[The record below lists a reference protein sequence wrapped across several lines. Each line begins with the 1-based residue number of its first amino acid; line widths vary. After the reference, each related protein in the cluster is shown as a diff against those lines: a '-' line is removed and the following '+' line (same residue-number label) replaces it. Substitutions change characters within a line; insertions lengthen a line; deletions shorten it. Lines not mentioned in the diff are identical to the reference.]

1 MNPYLILSIVLT
13 LIVAALVIYIA
24 ADRAKRRK
32 ELDELIDFL
41 TKVQDRDEFPDLGLE
56 AEGRML
62 ILRSEIY
69 KLASTLQEQY
79 AGEVKKNTY
88 MADMLS
94 NISHQIKTPLT
105 AINLMTDALK
115 NSNMDEAQRRRCIAN
130 IEDQTDHI
138 TWLVRTLLTLAE
150 IDAGVLVMKKEKAKV
165 SELVGNIVSGIAV
178 EADIKDVSI
187 DINVSSGDEITCD
200 KRWMSEA
207 LSNIIKN
214 SLQHTEAGGYIR
226 ISSEDNNLSANIRI
240 EDNGCGISK
249 KDLPHIFDR
258 FYHGEKSDPNSNGI
272 GLSLAKQIINSQ
284 NGTVSCESEE
294 GRGTIFEIRMYKSAT
309 V

>member
-1 MNPYLILSIVLT
+1 MNPFLILSIVLAVT
-13 LIVAALVIYIA
+13 VIALVIYIVL
-24 ADRAKRRK
+24 DKIKRKK
-32 ELDELIDFL
+32 EIDELIEFL
-41 TKVQDRDEFPDLGLE
+41 TKVQDRDTFPELGLE

-79 AGEVKKNTY
+79 SGEVKKNVY

-115 NSNMDEAQRRRCIAN
+115 NGNLDEVQRRRCIAN
-130 IEDQTDHI
+130 IESQADHI
-138 TWLVRTLLTLAE
+138 TWLIRTLLALAE
-150 IDAGVLVMKKEKAKV
+150 IDAGVLVLKEEDV
-165 SELVGNIVSGIAV
+165 LVKDIMGGIISSIAI
-178 EADIKDVSI
+178 EADIRDVEIKTAVPADNSI
-187 DINVSSGDEITCD
+187 SCD
-200 KRWMSEA
+200 RRWMSEA
-207 LSNIIKN
+207 FSNIIKN
-214 SLQHTEAGGYIR
+214 SLQHTEPGGFIS
-226 ISSEDNNLSANIRI
+226 ISSEETNLSVNIRI

-249 KDLPHIFDR
+249 KDLPHIFER
-258 FYHGEKSDPNSNGI
+258 FYHGGRSDPNSNGI

-284 NGTVSCESEE
+284 NGTVSCVSEE
-294 GRGTIFEIRMYKSAT
+294 GKGTVFEIKIYKSAT

>member
-1 MNPYLILSIVLT
+1 MNPYLILSIVLAF
-13 LIVAALVIYIA
+13 IVAALVIYIA

-115 NSNMDEAQRRRCIAN
+115 SGNMDEAQRRRCIAN
-130 IEDQTDHI
+130 IEDQADHI

-150 IDAGVLVMKKEKAKV
+150 IDAGVLIMKKEQVKIR
-165 SELVGNIVSGIAV
+165 ELVDDIVSGIAV
-178 EADIKDVSI
+178 EADIRDVSI

>member
-1 MNPYLILSIVLT
+1 MNPYLIVSIVLAV
-13 LIVAALVIYIA
+13 IVAALVIYII
-24 ADRAKRRK
+24 ADKIRRRK

-41 TKVQDRDEFPDLGLE
+41 TKVQDRDTFPDLGLE

-69 KLASTLQEQY
+69 KLATTLQAHY
-79 AGEVKKNTY
+79 SGEVNKNAY

-115 NSNMDEAQRRRCIAN
+115 NGNLDESSRRRCIAN
-130 IEDQTDHI
+130 LESQADHI

-150 IDAGVLVMKKEKAKV
+150 IDAGVLVLKKEDVPVKDIV
-165 SELVGNIVSGIAV
+165 DEIVSGIAI

-187 DINVSSGDEITCD
+187 RTDVPSDNVVSCD
-200 KRWMSEA
+200 RRWMSEA
-207 LSNIIKN
+207 FSNIIKN
-214 SLQHTEAGGYIR
+214 SLQHTDEGGYIS
-226 ISSEDNNLSANIRI
+226 ISSEETNISVNIRI
-240 EDNGCGISK
+240 EDNGSGISK
-249 KDLPHIFDR
+249 NDLPHIFER
-258 FYHGEKSDPNSNGI
+258 FYHGSKSDPNSNGI

-284 NGTVSCESEE
+284 NGTISCESEE
-294 GRGTIFEIRMYKSAT
+294 GKGTIFEIKIYKSAT